1 VRRRAPTLSDLEIYP
16 KIYSDLFK
24 CIGGLFLSR
33 IFYVRFLLKDSFFFV
48 CVYGDNFIVV
58 AGEAQVVVKIFRGCR
73 GGSL

>member
-33 IFYVRFLLKDSFFFV
+33 IFYVRFLLKDFFFV
-48 CVYGDNFIVV
+48 CFYGDNFVV
-58 AGEAQVVVKIFRGCR
+58 VGEAQVVVKIFRGCR
-73 GGSL
+73 SGLL